1 MASLTGLAFQI
12 DFIVGKG
19 SRQNT
24 VNSIR
29 DTVDQINL
37 ISRQGAT
44 KASQERRTKLEQD
57 LAALD
62 KLSKKS
68 AKRSAKKSAKKIT
81 LSAFAAAICTIA

>member
-12 DFIVGKG
+12 DFLVGRG

-29 DTVDQINL
+29 DTVDEINL
-37 ISRQGAT
+37 IARQGAT
-44 KASQERRTKLEQD
+44 KASQERRQKLEQD
-57 LAALD
+57 LQALD

-68 AKRSAKKSAKKIT
+68 ADRLIKGRAAAGKSAA
-81 LSAFAAAICTIA
+81 SAVGKASA